1 MMASLANARCR
12 AQGSQVRGVR
22 PARLCQERAS
32 ARRRPEYLVLIGI
45 CTHLGCLPKP
55 RFDSRRCRSSAPNW
69 PGGFFCPCH
78 GSRFDLAGRVFEGS
92 PASVN
97 LRVPPY
103 SFAGDHTSSS
113 SAWTQAAERSG
124 LMAQSPSLMRRCEP
138 SERRCQ
144 SAAEAWIYKR
154 LPVEEFVSNQLTGY
168 YAPKNF
174 NIWYFFG
181 VAGAAWCW

>member
-1 MMASLANARCR
+1 M
-12 AQGSQVRGVR
+12 
-22 PARLCQERAS
+22 
-32 ARRRPEYLVLIGI
+32 LIGI

-55 RFDSRRCRSSAPNW
+55 RFEAGQPELGADW

-103 SFAGDHTSSS
+103 AFANDTRSS
-113 SAWTQAAERSG
+113 SASMKPKGSGVMATAGNAPHAAARPKG
-124 LMAQSPSLMRRCEP
+124 FKGWL
-138 SERRCQ
+138 
-144 SAAEAWIYKR
+144 YKR
-154 LPVEEFVSNQLTGY
+154 LPVEEFIDDQLTGY

-174 NIWYFFG
+174 NFWYYFG
-181 VAGAAWCW
+181 VLALVVLVLQLVHRHLPHHVLQGGRGDGVRFRRIHHARGAVRAG